1 MKRRTKK
8 LTIQS
13 VMSSRYLSL
22 FFFFCSFGVA
32 SDTDHGFAAKLNQAI
47 MACISILSHVAKY
60 LYPHILL
67 SAPYQSPLLSI
78 TCSNNSVQRCAVGQS
93 RPAVTEVR
101 CITSSGK
108 IFSLRKACV
117 MADISALDSWVWRP
131 SFVFSRAGMWSC
143 FRGVSVASR
152 ASSNT
157 SKQIQP
163 GWGAFPCRTG
173 SRRGM
178 DRGGGRQA
186 IVSFCSWGELFPQ
199 DQTSSELWEGQGA
212 LNMIWRDGKVETGED
227 AGGNR
232 GVRESQRSVL
242 FLHCPILRHVMFS
255 YLFPLLPSFPLSL
268 PPNFSRLPTLQLEDM
283 IVFPCWDSL

>member
-1 MKRRTKK
+1 
-8 LTIQS
+8 
-13 VMSSRYLSL
+13 MSNWKEGPKSWPYKVWCHLDIFL
-22 FFFFCSFGVA
+22 FFFFFCSFGVA

-186 IVSFCSWGELFPQ
+186 IVSFALEVNCSLKIKHPASCGRDREPLTWSEETARSRREKMQEGTGEL
-199 DQTSSELWEGQGA
+199 
-212 LNMIWRDGKVETGED
+212 GK
-227 AGGNR
+227 AR
-232 GVRESQRSVL
+232 GVYCFCTAQS
-242 FLHCPILRHVMFS
+242 
-255 YLFPLLPSFPLSL
+255 
-268 PPNFSRLPTLQLEDM
+268 
-283 IVFPCWDSL
+283 